1 MGTRMKRRG
10 VRFSTKIMLLSSGLV
25 LATVLV
31 LMVILLT
38 QKGQLAPRLESLI
51 RQQAYEESGKLVQ
64 TIYHTCA
71 AAEASAQTTL
81 RHDLEIAR
89 GLMQLQGAVGEGV
102 EKVPWEAENQT
113 SHLKSKVL
121 LPQLLLGT
129 NWLGQNLLAATASP
143 VVDETK
149 RLTRAEATLF
159 QRMNDTGDMIRVCT
173 SVQRTN
179 GTRAVGTFIPVTE
192 PDGTPNP
199 VLAAVLH
206 GQTYAGRAFV
216 VNAWHDAIYEPLWD
230 AGHQR
235 VIGMLFVGVN
245 MADAARAVRESVLKI
260 VIGKTGY
267 MYVLGGSGTQRGH
280 YLVSKNGE
288 RDGDDVWETK
298 DPQGNFIIQKI
309 IQKAKAADASKVEF
323 VEYPWKNRDDAA
335 PRQKFAALSY
345 FAPWDWVIGAG
356 TYQEEFEQSRQ
367 TVLQALTHMLWWT
380 AVAAAV
386 LSLAALCLSFVLARS
401 IALPILRTSANLNA
415 GAEQT
420 SSAAE
425 HVSSASQSLAQGA
438 NDQAAAIEESSSSLE
453 ELASLTQRNSEHT
466 QKANELAQ
474 QARAAADRGM
484 ADMQAMAGAM
494 EGIKASSDDI
504 AKIIKTIDEIAFQ
517 TNILALNAAVEAAR
531 AGAAGM
537 GFAVVADEV
546 RTLAQRSAAAAKET
560 TAKIEGAIART
571 GQGVEISTKV
581 AGSLADIVARVRQ
594 VDELIA
600 QVTSASQEQ
609 NTGINHL
616 HTSINQVDK
625 VTQANAA
632 SAEESAAAAQQLS
645 AQAETMKA
653 SVADLLELIG
663 ADSQSTQATSP
674 PAVFSTAKRPA
685 SMGHQRRATSLAS

>member
-1 MGTRMKRRG
+1 MKRRG
-10 VRFSTKIMLLSSGLV
+10 IKISTKIVLLSAGLV
-25 LATVLV
+25 VATVLV
-31 LMVILLT
+31 LMAILLT
-38 QKGQLAPRLESLI
+38 QKGKLAPQLEALI
-51 RQQAYEESGKLVQ
+51 RQQSYEEAGKLVQ
-64 TIYHTCA
+64 TIYNTCA
-71 AAEASAQTTL
+71 AAEASAQATL
-81 RHDLEIAR
+81 RHNLEIAR
-89 GLMQLQGAVGEGV
+89 SQIQLQGSIAEGA
-102 EKVPWEAENQT
+102 EKVVWEAENQS
-113 SHLKSKVL
+113 SHQLSKVS
-121 LPQLLLGT
+121 LPQLMVGT
-129 NWLGQNLLAATASP
+129 NWLGQNLVATVPSP
-143 VVDETK
+143 IVDETK
-149 RLTRAEATLF
+149 RLTRAETTLF
-159 QRMNDTGDMIRVCT
+159 QRMNEAGDMVRVCT

-199 VLAAVLH
+199 VLAAVLR

-245 MADAARAVRESVLKI
+245 MAEAARAVRESVLKI

-267 MYVLGGSGTQRGH
+267 MYVLGGKGSQRGR

-288 RDGDDVWETK
+288 RDGEDVWETK
-298 DPQGNFIIQKI
+298 DSQGNLIIQKL
-309 IQKAKAADASKVEF
+309 IQKAMAADQNKVEY
-323 VEYPWKNRDDAA
+323 VEYPWKNGNDPM
-335 PRQKFAALSY
+335 PRQKFAALTY

-356 TYQEEFEQSRQ
+356 TYQEEFQQSRQ
-367 TVLQALTHMLWWT
+367 TVLNALTQMLWWT
-380 AVAAAV
+380 TLAAAV
-386 LSLAALCLSFVLARS
+386 LSLVALGLSFCLARS
-401 IALPILRTSANLNA
+401 IAGPILRTSANLNA

-420 SSAAE
+420 SAAAG
-425 HVSSASQSLAQGA
+425 HVSSASQALAQGA
-438 NDQAAAIEESSSSLE
+438 SDQAAAIEESSSSLE

-484 ADMQAMAGAM
+484 ADMQAMATAM

-546 RTLAQRSAAAAKET
+546 RTLAQRSATAAKET
-560 TAKIEGAIART
+560 TAKIEGAISRT

-581 AGSLADIVARVRQ
+581 AGTLADIVARVRQ
-594 VDELIA
+594 VDELVA

-609 NTGINHL
+609 TAGIHHV
-616 HTSINQVDK
+616 HTAINQVDK

-632 SAEESAAAAQQLS
+632 SAEESAAAAEQLS

-653 SVADLLELIG
+653 SVANLLELVG
-663 ADSQSTQATSP
+663 AQSQAADQAPQPTALGRARSTRSTGLARRVVT
-674 PAVFSTAKRPA
+674 PAA
-685 SMGHQRRATSLAS
+685 